1 MEQDNNTEY
10 KGTIAFYYRGSW
22 YHRKKEMLED
32 GTVKYGRLGGFKTPE
47 EAEESYYKCLDI
59 FEEQSRKYIAPII
72 DKEIMLKD
80 YLIYWF
86 EEIYKGKVDSNT
98 SMTTSYSIYNLIIP
112 NLPYEIKLRL
122 TTSDYINEVLEK
134 IDKLGKTTANKS
146 RETLNLAFE
155 EAKSNNI
162 LTVNPVISSKYYP
175 RGEVNITILTEKEIK
190 LLLEE
195 AIKGSWYLEVLL
207 GLFCGLRKGEI
218 MGLKFSDINY
228 EKQTV
233 RIQRQI
239 ILHRELE
246 PNTFKIK
253 SSILIESDPKTINSF
268 RTLRLPKVIIN
279 ELKKRE
285 ELIKSCKEKLQ
296 DKYNDNNYIS
306 CRSDGTLHAMTSL
319 NGYLNKI
326 CPKIGIP
333 RITVHGLRHMF
344 ATIFMEQKS
353 DIEQTAKLAKLS
365 ALLGH
370 SSIHT
375 TFDFYCSVMEEKKK
389 IAAFMNN
396 TFPVQN
402 EVEV

>member
-162 LTVNPVISSKYYP
+162 LTVNPVTSSKYYR
-175 RGEVNITILTEKEIK
+175 RGKVKVTILTEKEIK
-190 LLLEE
+190 LFLQE
-195 AIKGSWYLEVLL
+195 AIKGSWYLEILL

-218 MGLKFSDINY
+218 LGLKFDDINY
-228 EKQTV
+228 EKKTLK
-233 RIQRQI
+233 IQRQ
-239 ILHRELE
+239 LVVKHELE
-246 PNTFKIK
+246 PNQFKINK
-253 SSILIESDPKTINSF
+253 STIIESDPKTENSF
-268 RTLRLPKVIIN
+268 RTLRMPTIII
-279 ELKKRE
+279 EQLEKRK
-285 ELIKSCKEKLQ
+285 ELIEKNKEILQ
-296 DKYNDNNYIS
+296 EKYNDNNYIS
-306 CRSDGTLHAMTSL
+306 CQPNGLAHNLASL
-319 NGYLNKI
+319 NAHINNI
-326 CPKIGIP
+326 CKRISIP
-333 RITVHGLRHMF
+333 SITVHGLRHMY
-344 ATIFMEQKS
+344 ATILIEQKVP
-353 DIEQTAKLAKLS
+353 LAKIS

-375 TFDFYCSVMEEKKK
+375 TFDFYCAVMEEKKR
-389 IAAFMNN
+389 ITAFMNN
-396 TFPVQN
+396 TFPV
-402 EVEV
+402 ESEEEK